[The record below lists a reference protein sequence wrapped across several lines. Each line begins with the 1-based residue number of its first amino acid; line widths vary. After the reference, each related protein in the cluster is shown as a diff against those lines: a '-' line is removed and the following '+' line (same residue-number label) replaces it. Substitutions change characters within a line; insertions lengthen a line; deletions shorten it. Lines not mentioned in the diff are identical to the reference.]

1 VTTGQIQREGGR
13 YAYLAV
19 SIIIAGVLISASIVF
34 AVPDS
39 VTITKTD
46 ASISTTTLTVG
57 PTTSENTNTSIDAA
71 LLLACSQS
79 RTVSGAQNPSGVWD
93 VFTSTNQPVVIC
105 LQLYYYN
112 PTAPV
117 TVNVSQALFIHA
129 LTYIPNGSSS
139 YARSFSGAS
148 NFTVMSSQNQLVL
161 GGPNNENEGAILAY
175 SITAKPGASGTYE
188 LSFIPSA
195 GTSNLMLDSQ
205 EPLQCGY
212 YGQLVAGNGQPNY
225 VQITQC
231 ITYTTT
237 NQDSASTTTA
247 TSSDYHTIPGIQYP
261 LLNDLIYFR
270 AAGVANSAQTD
281 SVG

>member
-1 VTTGQIQREGGR
+1 
-13 YAYLAV
+13 
-19 SIIIAGVLISASIVF
+19 
-34 AVPDS
+34 
-39 VTITKTD
+39 
-46 ASISTTTLTVG
+46 
-57 PTTSENTNTSIDAA
+57 
-71 LLLACSQS
+71 
-79 RTVSGAQNPSGVWD
+79 
-93 VFTSTNQPVVIC
+93 
-105 LQLYYYN
+105 
-112 PTAPV
+112 
-117 TVNVSQALFIHA
+117 
-129 LTYIPNGSSS
+129 
-139 YARSFSGAS
+139 
-148 NFTVMSSQNQLVL
+148 
-161 GGPNNENEGAILAY
+161 
-175 SITAKPGASGTYE
+175 
-188 LSFIPSA
+188 
-195 GTSNLMLDSQ
+195 MLDSQ